1 MKHDLLVGSTGF
13 VGQNLASSHSF
24 TTAVHSTNIEEA
36 FTDTYDLAVYAGV
49 PGTKFLANL
58 SPQDDRLV
66 IERSKENLRCIKADR
81 LVLISTVDVYGKLKG
96 LCETDIPTSEG
107 LDTYGC
113 HRLHLEQWTREH
125 YPDALIVRLPAIYG
139 KGLKK
144 NFVYD
149 LIHRSPAFLS
159 TAKYDELK
167 KDHPLI
173 ETNYRL
179 TTMGLWKN
187 ERLQDAALLDSWFE
201 SQSFNSLCFTDSRSS
216 FQFYDLQR
224 LWGHIKT
231 ALKEDR
237 VILNIA
243 PPPLKAA
250 TVFEYVYG
258 TSWTNELDKEPF
270 DYDMKMLLCNGCAG
284 ASGYLETPEEELV
297 QLKRFILS

>member
-13 VGQNLASSHSF
+13 VGQNLA
-24 TTAVHSTNIEEA
+24 
-36 FTDTYDLAVYAGV
+36 GV
-49 PGTKFLANL
+49 TGTKVLANL
-58 SPQDDRLV
+58 SSQDDRLV
-66 IERSKENLRCIKADR
+66 IERAKENLRHVKADR

-107 LDTYGC
+107 LDTYGR
-113 HRLHLEQWTREH
+113 HRLHLEQWTREN

-144 NFVYD
+144 
-149 LIHRSPAFLS
+149 
-159 TAKYDELK
+159 
-167 KDHPLI
+167 
-173 ETNYRL
+173 NYRL

-231 ALKEDR
+231 ALEENR
-237 VILNIA
+237 TILNIA

-258 TSWTNELDKEPF
+258 TSWTNELDKDPF

-284 ASGYLETPEEELV
+284 ASGYLETPEEELG